1 MEITG
6 LVMGE
11 RIMNFSG
18 RGIIKGEKYS
28 ANVNFN
34 YNTDGMMKKLTSFFS
49 TPEQAKIFDIV
60 EVDIIENVEG
70 VDKPIV

>member
-18 RGIIKGEKYS
+18 KGVIKGEKYS

-49 TPEQAKIFDIV
+49 TPE
-60 EVDIIENVEG
+60 
-70 VDKPIV
+70 